1 MSSRHN
7 VSGAMI
13 HSRARFCGAPVAL
26 NDIKVFKDFK
36 DLRVVRSGRR
46 LSGEALGCRCRQRL
60 LYLAVGMLFEE
71 TLPGLRA
78 ALAGALVAAQ
88 TLDARRAERTVDRGG

>member
-1 MSSRHN
+1 
-7 VSGAMI
+7 MI
-13 HSRARFCGAPVAL
+13 RLRARFCGAFATS
-26 NDIKVFKDFK
+26 NDFKVFKDFK
-36 DLRVVRSGRR
+36 DLRVVR

-88 TLDARRAERTVDRGG
+88 TLDACRAERTVDRGG